1 VMLEAKSNPKG
12 VVAWL
17 GSGGRRWERA
27 RWRWLARRW
36 LARRWLGGPRLRGCL
51 VAVER
56 ELRPA
61 GAEQLF
67 GGHRESKSAPI
78 GRDMSQIDIAAD
90 ALLRHGVRYIDTHR
104 QRACGGGHDLDGR
117 QRLSAAHGRSRACV
131 DATWPEPGSQIA
143 DKPRRESPIEAR
155 HLHQDPRPPDTAG
168 GLIRFPDGIAGT
180 EQDRSGHQQGGPA
193 AQGAPH

>member
-1 VMLEAKSNPKG
+1 TRPEPNEEALEYGMKPKQIGSEMGLTATVMLEAKSNPKG

-27 RWRWLARRW
+27 RWRW

-104 QRACGGGHDLDGR
+104 QDRKST
-117 QRLSAAHGRSRACV
+117 RLNSSHVKNSSAVSCV
-131 DATWPEPGSQIA
+131 
-143 DKPRRESPIEAR
+143 
-155 HLHQDPRPPDTAG
+155 
-168 GLIRFPDGIAGT
+168 
-180 EQDRSGHQQGGPA
+180 
-193 AQGAPH
+193 